1 MPKKQN
7 PEVNQDETV
16 SEVEVV
22 ESEVIIDG
30 TEVEVEAGDSDS
42 DTEANDSE
50 AGEAKAGRK
59 HGRDEEPRSAKA
71 LEEEGDI
78 AADYLEELLDIF
90 DLDGDI
96 DIDVRQGRAYLA
108 ISSEDP
114 KSNLSLIAEPE
125 TVEALQE
132 LTRLAVQVKTNS
144 FSRLILDVGGSRQ
157 KRADDLGRIV
167 NRIIEKVKDQGEAV
181 HMKPMS
187 SYERKIVHDLVSAAG
202 LISESE
208 GEGKERHI
216 VVKPA

>member
-1 MPKKQN
+1 MPKK
-7 PEVNQDETV
+7 ETPAV
-16 SEVEVV
+16 DEVV
-22 ESEVIIDG
+22 EVQEVAVEEQDDS
-30 TEVEVEAGDSDS
+30 TEEGKGSK
-42 DTEANDSE
+42 TE
-50 AGEAKAGRK
+50 R
-59 HGRDEEPRSAKA
+59 REPTPQS

-96 DIDVRQGRAYLA
+96 DIDVRQGRAYVA

-114 KSNLSLIAEPE
+114 KSNVSLISDPD

-157 KRADDLGRIV
+157 KRVEDITRIV
-167 NRIIEKVKDQGEAV
+167 TRIIDKVKDLGEAV

-187 SYERKIVHDLVSAAG
+187 SYERKIVHDLVSQAG
-202 LISESE
+202 LVSESE
-208 GEGKERHI
+208 GEGKDRHI
-216 VVKPA
+216 VVKTA

>member
-1 MPKKQN
+1 MTEQEN
-7 PEVNQDETV
+7 STTDEVAEAA
-16 SEVEVV
+16 EV
-22 ESEVIIDG
+22 
-30 TEVEVEAGDSDS
+30 AGDEAEGSA
-42 DTEANDSE
+42 TE
-50 AGEAKAGRK
+50 R
-59 HGRDEEPRSAKA
+59 REPTVQS

-96 DIDVRQGRAYLA
+96 DIDVRQGRAYVA

-114 KSNLSLIAEPE
+114 KSNVSLIADPN

-157 KRADDLGRIV
+157 KRVEDITRIV
-167 NRIIEKVKDQGEAV
+167 TRIIEKVKDQDEAV

-187 SYERKIVHDLVSAAG
+187 SYERKIVHDLVSQAG
-202 LISESE
+202 LVSESE
-208 GEGKERHI
+208 GEGKDRHI

>member
-1 MPKKQN
+1 MTKKDT
-7 PEVNQDETV
+7 PIE
-16 SEVEVV
+16 EVENDSA
-22 ESEVIIDG
+22 EAIA
-30 TEVEVEAGDSDS
+30 EVETEAEATADTEQHSDESDS
-42 DTEANDSE
+42 KRGDRRENTVQN
-50 AGEAKAGRK
+50 
-59 HGRDEEPRSAKA
+59 

-96 DIDVRQGRAYLA
+96 DIDVRQGRAYVA

-114 KSNLSLIAEPE
+114 KSNVSLIADPD

-157 KRADDLGRIV
+157 KRVEDITRIV
-167 NRIIEKVKDQGEAV
+167 NRIIEKVQDQNEAV

-187 SYERKIVHDLVSAAG
+187 SYERKIVHDLVSQAG
-202 LISESE
+202 LVSESE
-208 GEGKERHI
+208 GEGKDRHI
-216 VVKPA
+216 VVKTA